1 MEWWWIVTGTL
12 AGYVVASLATRY
24 LPGGRRKAPGEP
36 RSNEEWERY
45 LKTLALDV
53 EDGLEKM
60 ARLYD
65 RLRKRAKIDHE
76 ETPADG
82 ARIFKSGA
90 DVTNYARQKGLTR

>member
-1 MEWWWIVTGTL
+1 MEWWWILTGLL
-12 AGYVVASLATRY
+12 AGYVVASIATRY
-24 LPGGRRKAPGEP
+24 LPGARRKAAGEP

-65 RLRKRAKIDHE
+65 RLRKRAKVDE
-76 ETPADG
+76 AEVPTDG

-90 DVTNYARQKGLTR
+90 DVTAYARRMGLTK